1 MDQRQLKI
9 SWRSPRTDRINQNK
23 ADTQIENV
31 RVQVDKYNENGEGNI
46 WRNKLKIF
54 QSGGSRWAQHRVQ
67 RRDTFLK
74 VHT

>member
-31 RVQVDKYNENGEGNI
+31 RDQVDKYNEIGEGSI
-46 WRNKLKIF
+46 WRNK
-54 QSGGSRWAQHRVQ
+54 S
-67 RRDTFLK
+67 
-74 VHT
+74 